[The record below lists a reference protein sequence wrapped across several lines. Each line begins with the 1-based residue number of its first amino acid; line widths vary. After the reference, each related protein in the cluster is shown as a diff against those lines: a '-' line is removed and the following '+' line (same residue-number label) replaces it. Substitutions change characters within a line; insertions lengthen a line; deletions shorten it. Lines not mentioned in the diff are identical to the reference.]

1 MRTWQYDYGLP
12 LPIVRS
18 LRADLE
24 HQEASQAMRAMEME
38 QKLAKALA
46 EQRTRYE
53 HVPELLRR
61 EHAQRTA
68 KAKAEHDALV
78 AQMRSESESELAEL
92 RAYIAA
98 ELEKRDEVERDLK
111 AKSEKRLRMAA
122 ARMREETDALKERF
136 AHEHDAT
143 LECLQGG
150 FIDCDAELERL
161 TAVMAM
167 RDKEHEASQSR
178 SDLSI
183 RMLETAAADLRTT
196 IGQMRVQA
204 TREAAVSAETI
215 AQRERSIDEL
225 KGEVASGIAAAESA
239 AAAHRDEVA
248 SLLRGHETQIGA
260 LTTKHAN
267 DTSTMEARHATELA
281 DAHEKRAIALNEQA
295 EAHNAIVAEKDGT
308 IQWLKEDLQAHLTA
322 LEKKHE
328 TVLIELESRHAAKM
342 REAEERHEETLRLV
356 AERDA
361 TIARLNEEAAKAT
374 EARAALVKE
383 KEMQVAALT
392 ARGRIKVHLSH
403 ASGLRAADM
412 NGLSDPFVTLRL
424 GKKTERSTT
433 QSKTLE
439 PKFGMDFVF
448 GFASVDAAIN
458 DTMIVEVW
466 DSDTVSDDDKIGG
479 GALRLVDHRSALEGG
494 ETVKCAVDL
503 THKKE
508 SMLSAKTMPAGQV
521 FVELSWEFQS
531 QGLLGELEGL
541 MDGGC

>member
-12 LPIVRS
+12 LPIVRG

-225 KGEVASGIAAAESA
+225 MGELFGLRRRSRRRLP
-239 AAAHRDEVA
+239 RDEVA

-267 DTSTMEARHATELA
+267 ETSTMEATHAIELA

-295 EAHNAIVAEKDGT
+295 EAHNVIVAEKDGT

-342 REAEERHEETLRLV
+342 REAEERHEETRRLV

-361 TIARLNEEAAKAT
+361 TIARLNEEAVKAT

-412 NGLSDPFVTLRL
+412 NGCRSIRHC
-424 GKKTERSTT
+424 GSAKTERSTT

>member
-1 MRTWQYDYGLP
+1 
-12 LPIVRS
+12 
-18 LRADLE
+18 
-24 HQEASQAMRAMEME
+24 MRAMEME

-136 AHEHDAT
+136 AHEHDDARVR
-143 LECLQGG
+143 QGG

-225 KGEVASGIAAAESA
+225 KGEIASGIAAAESA

-267 DTSTMEARHATELA
+267 ETSTMEATHAIELA

-295 EAHNAIVAEKDGT
+295 EAHNVIVAEKDGT

-328 TVLIELESRHAAKM
+328 TVLIELRVGT
-342 REAEERHEETLRLV
+342 RQR
-356 AERDA
+356 
-361 TIARLNEEAAKAT
+361 
-374 EARAALVKE
+374 
-383 KEMQVAALT
+383 
-392 ARGRIKVHLSH
+392 
-403 ASGLRAADM
+403 
-412 NGLSDPFVTLRL
+412 
-424 GKKTERSTT
+424 
-433 QSKTLE
+433 
-439 PKFGMDFVF
+439 
-448 GFASVDAAIN
+448 
-458 DTMIVEVW
+458 
-466 DSDTVSDDDKIGG
+466 
-479 GALRLVDHRSALEGG
+479 
-494 ETVKCAVDL
+494 
-503 THKKE
+503 
-508 SMLSAKTMPAGQV
+508 
-521 FVELSWEFQS
+521 
-531 QGLLGELEGL
+531 
-541 MDGGC
+541 